1 MDFFD
6 KVKKK
11 ATETYKVTAEK
22 TGKIAKETKL
32 KLKISDLKSSVQDM
46 YEVIGKKV
54 YEKHELGK
62 KSISFADDLSEEIK
76 KIENLTSEIAKLNL
90 ECLDLQDKMRCPK
103 CDSEIKKDS
112 KFCPNCGEKII
123 EKKKKT
129 PSKKAQTAPKGKG
142 KSTVKKESTNIK
154 SANVKATNNKPA
166 TKKEPAK
173 KPSNAKEN
181 KKAEKNLEKTVE
193 VESNVKK

>member
-1 MDFFD
+1 MEFFD

-62 KSISFADDLSEEIK
+62 KSVSFADDLSEEIK

-112 KFCPNCGEKII
+112 KFCPNCGEKIK
-123 EKKKKT
+123 EEKKKT
-129 PSKKAQTAPKGKG
+129 PSKKAQTAPKEKV
-142 KSTVKKESTNIK
+142 KSTVKKESTN
-154 SANVKATNNKPA
+154 NKPA
-166 TKKEPAK
+166 IKKESAK
-173 KPSNAKEN
+173 KPSNTKEN
-181 KKAEKNLEKTVE
+181 KKAEKNLEKTVK